1 MSVVICMIVFILIK
15 FIFDFLRG
23 NYLKFKECER
33 MLQRL
38 TLENNAI
45 KNGFEVIEKDILSL
59 KGYEQSNDKILAQL
73 IEKIF
78 LLQHDI
84 KFDSRYRKIIYDF
97 TQSLVNNIYHV
108 EIESL
113 PFDNL
118 GRDPLDYFFADNIQV
133 KIMLDG
139 DVVKELEVNKEFY
152 SISEIYKYLEP
163 KIRQFETDNLVIS
176 EEKVKNEI

>member
-1 MSVVICMIVFILIK
+1 MVSQAGALVFSIGCVFVYAGFKIMREAYRDFVTEKNNLKKDLI
-15 FIFDFLRG
+15 
-23 NYLKFKECER
+23 
-33 MLQRL
+33 
-38 TLENNAI
+38 
-45 KNGFEVIEKDILSL
+45 SL
-59 KGYEQSNDKILAQL
+59 KEEFFFFFY
-73 IEKIF
+73 
-78 LLQHDI
+78 DI
-84 KFDSRYRKIIYDF
+84 KFDSRYQKIIYDF

-113 PFDNL
+113 PFDDL
-118 GRDPLDYFFADNIQV
+118 GMDPLDYFFADNIQV

-152 SISEIYKYLEP
+152 SISEIYKYLEL